1 MTTPTTKKP
10 SPPPAQHSSAGQL
23 KLVARDMT
31 DLTVLSTLLQDA
43 VVEIR
48 DMHYNP
54 AAQQF
59 LMVVSRLIRPSAST
73 TPDTA
78 QKSSAKSPAKTCAWR
93 RKTGVHI
100 AGIELCKHCGIVL
113 AKQHAAPLMLLS
125 ITYGGDAIDLVFSGD
140 VMLKLKTSAIEI
152 YAVDLDEEGWPT
164 RFDPSHQEAFDPDT
178 TSQNHR

>member
-1 MTTPTTKKP
+1 MTTPMTRKPPTAKPVPKSSPNP
-10 SPPPAQHSSAGQL
+10 SPKASGEKM
-23 KLVARDMT
+23 KLVARDIT

-43 VVEIR
+43 VVETE

-59 LMVVSRLIRPSAST
+59 LMVVSRLIRPKNSHPKPPA
-73 TPDTA
+73 TPDQNTG
-78 QKSSAKSPAKTCAWR
+78 CGWR

-113 AKQHAAPLMLLS
+113 AKKHATPLMLLS
-125 ITYGGDAIDLVFSGD
+125 MTYGGDAIDLVFSGD
-140 VMLKLKTSAIEI
+140 VMLKLKTPAIEV

-164 RFDPSHQEAFDPDT
+164 SFDPSHAHAFTGDA
-178 TSQNHR
+178 